1 MSTERSDVKEQE
13 LTEMEEDEIKQF
25 VIRMSNNEDKYKAQ
39 AEVLYQE
46 GVTGKAL
53 LSYFEEGKKEFVPWI
68 QEYTRD
74 HIFAVTFHQALKE
87 KLRRGE
93 KRKSTP
99 GSERDSDTKVRLSEE
114 VLQQQ
119 TPAMETEE
127 SGGAKLT
134 ENPAGG
140 DYAKALV
147 EAEKREAGDA
157 KISKFLP
164 MVLLTVCTS
173 FIPGF
178 TKFVE
183 QEARSMMDKGI
194 KGIVTFGRKCFV
206 QVVGYFR
213 KLREEY
219 IGGAIIQFCTLAGQ
233 SGIGKS
239 LAFSQIYMREAF
251 VSRERVAFYSVP
263 EGAIYLFWM
272 EDGKYKCQQA
282 KVRSSDFWES
292 RAWKSFDDKS
302 VHLIIDPQPTRGP
315 GHLMAHLV
323 KAFVVYL
330 SSPNKE
336 LEAFQIRVRD
346 LRPKTIFVPT
356 LAIEESKVIATE
368 LKESQ
373 SVFLERFQRTG
384 GKLRDFIWK
393 DRYEHF
399 KACQDNAWAGVQTGE
414 YVHLGDLK
422 VSSRIYS
429 VQPSPTDETLLYS
442 EKYVIV
448 PQSEWVKSKIFQV
461 YAAKHFKNF
470 TGLDGEKWFFAKI
483 YKGCKLLARRLPKN
497 LADAKKK
504 KKNDDRE
511 NKMHE
516 FPAHSTLKT
525 FSDGVEGQIDKCRK
539 HIKQVAEDQKAEL
552 TVCPTNYPAIDGATN
567 CRTLY
572 QVTISS
578 KKSVGKAYV
587 DELKFF
593 GASKSKKA
601 RVFFLVPQSRAEYF
615 SISFAKDFKKIAL
628 ELAEF
633 WVVGIDLIKMVE
645 DAQKKK
651 SKITASS

>member
-1 MSTERSDVKEQE
+1 
-13 LTEMEEDEIKQF
+13 
-25 VIRMSNNEDKYKAQ
+25 
-39 AEVLYQE
+39 
-46 GVTGKAL
+46 
-53 LSYFEEGKKEFVPWI
+53 
-68 QEYTRD
+68 
-74 HIFAVTFHQALKE
+74 
-87 KLRRGE
+87 
-93 KRKSTP
+93 
-99 GSERDSDTKVRLSEE
+99 
-114 VLQQQ
+114 
-119 TPAMETEE
+119 
-127 SGGAKLT
+127 
-134 ENPAGG
+134 
-140 DYAKALV
+140 
-147 EAEKREAGDA
+147 
-157 KISKFLP
+157 
-164 MVLLTVCTS
+164 
-173 FIPGF
+173 
-178 TKFVE
+178 
-183 QEARSMMDKGI
+183 
-194 KGIVTFGRKCFV
+194 
-206 QVVGYFR
+206 
-213 KLREEY
+213 
-219 IGGAIIQFCTLAGQ
+219 
-233 SGIGKS
+233 
-239 LAFSQIYMREAF
+239 MREAF
-251 VSRERVAFYSVP
+251 IQGEKVAFYSVR
-263 EGAIYLFWM
+263 EDTIYLFRM
-272 EDGKYKCQQA
+272 EDGKYTCQQA
-282 KVRSSDFWES
+282 EVNDHGFWKTK
-292 RAWKSFDDKS
+292 AWKTFDGRS
-302 VHLIIDPQPTRGP
+302 AHLIIDPAPSQ
-315 GHLMAHLV
+315 GHKYFKVHLV
-323 KAFVVYL
+323 EAFVVYL
-330 SSPNKE
+330 TSPNSELSNFEKE
-336 LEAFQIRVRD
+336 IRD
-346 LRPKTIFVPT
+346 LTWKRFFVPT

-384 GKLRDFIWK
+384 GQLRDFIWK

-399 KACQDNAWAGVQTGE
+399 KACQYNAWAGVQTGE

-429 VQPSPTDETLLYS
+429 VQPSSTDETLLYS

-448 PQSEWVKSKIFQV
+448 AQREWVKSKIFQV

-470 TGLDGEKWFFAKI
+470 TGLDGEKWFFAKT

-511 NKMHE
+511 IKMHE
-516 FPAHSTLKT
+516 FPAHSTLRT
-525 FSDGVEGQIDKCRK
+525 FSDGVERQIDTCRK

-567 CRTLY
+567 CQTLY

-601 RVFFLVPQSRAEYF
+601 RVFFLVPQKRAEYF